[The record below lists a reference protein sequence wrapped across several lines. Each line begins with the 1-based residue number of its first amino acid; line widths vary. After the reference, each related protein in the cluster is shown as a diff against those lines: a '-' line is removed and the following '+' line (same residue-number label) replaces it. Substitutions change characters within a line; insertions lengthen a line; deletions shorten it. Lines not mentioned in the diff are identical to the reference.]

1 MHDAAVKIEGTAI
14 EIILTLSFFLVQQ
27 VGTRL
32 PVPYIPHDCARK
44 AALTSQH
51 PCYLGEIFVASLLD
65 DIRVPNDVLSVKTR
79 IHKVCPLCEGVKER
93 ATPP

>member
-65 DIRVPNDVLSVKTR
+65 DIRVPMMSSLLRPGYIKYAR
-79 IHKVCPLCEGVKER
+79 FAKE
-93 ATPP
+93 